1 MNLFKPKTLKELNDA
16 FFSWLEEGYNH
27 KPHSAH
33 KGLSPAIVFAEDS
46 RKLRFATPEELWEA
60 FLWEET
66 RRVDKTGCVK
76 LNGLVFDVGPE
87 LVGKHVDLRFDPFD
101 MDEIEVWFNGGKV
114 KTAKELDLSKRHPL
128 LGPVQKKEE
137 AKSSSKGS
145 RYLKALQEKEK
156 VRLRRIQ
163 GAVLFHKL
171 SGDGDV

>member
-1 MNLFKPKTLKELNDA
+1 
-16 FFSWLEEGYNH
+16 
-27 KPHSAH
+27 
-33 KGLSPAIVFAEDS
+33 
-46 RKLRFATPEELWEA
+46 
-60 FLWEET
+60 
-66 RRVDKTGCVK
+66 VDKTGCVK

-145 RYLKALQEKEK
+145 MYLKALQEKEK